1 MFCFVISNILLHVLS
16 WVQLCL
22 CIGFQELFFR
32 KKKSLQF
39 KMRSLRSLGHM
50 LQITNPGV
58 RNVAQ
63 ACVGF
68 TRGVV
73 TESKVVSCDLPDI
86 EIPDLTF
93 SQMCWS
99 REDRFKDKLALVSNG
114 LFGYIY

>member
-1 MFCFVISNILLHVLS
+1 
-16 WVQLCL
+16 
-22 CIGFQELFFR
+22 
-32 KKKSLQF
+32 
-39 KMRSLRSLGHM
+39 MRSLRSLGHM
-50 LQITNPGV
+50 LQIYNPGV

-63 ACVGF
+63 VCAGF